1 MNLRRSK
8 MIEKVNL
15 NRESI
20 EKEFAVKKDE
30 EKKVRLTHAKVQ
42 SPYRIFPY
50 STKNNKISNFDAV
63 LGNYSRS
70 ITDKGYTVFEKE
82 ELFRKIQTKVTTDSI
97 EKLNVIINELFFD
110 ENNQLVLSHPSFF
123 NHLPEGDN
131 AERKV
136 GEFLSIIFSSENITE
151 GFQKAFEKQPENV
164 LLRLIYECLPDLK
177 QEHNKSGSY
186 VKYMKEIVEV
196 FEEDLLFLLKH
207 EDLLIKSFKNL
218 LLYYYFFYTTQ
229 VILNLDQL
237 FKNSHD
243 QVIPVYYN
251 LEWEKR
257 SKTRDSF
264 KQGWKMI
271 SSKLPNLFS
280 HINCTIML
288 NHVNG
293 LNDYPVS
300 YTSFKRSLQELTV
313 EQQEKLKDHIEAW
326 HNDYKSYIGD
336 VIWEQMPPLP
346 FLEGESPV
354 LREVRKLQHSI
365 SYQFK
370 ASNRSRAAEGYY
382 EGYEELAKTYFL
394 KKSGS
399 LGYTLNLTQDFVILL
414 TRICIKDKEKLS
426 LKELFKELQRRG
438 IYFDRDTRKQVVLL
452 YERLNILEK
461 KSDSGDAQYVKY
473 IL

>member
-1 MNLRRSK
+1 
-8 MIEKVNL
+8 MIETVNL

-30 EKKVRLTHAKVQ
+30 EKTVRLTHAKVQ

-70 ITDKGYTVFEKE
+70 ITNKGYTVFEKE

-123 NHLPEGDN
+123 NHLPEGES

-136 GEFLSIIFSSENITE
+136 GEFLSIIFSSEYITE

-177 QEHNKSGSY
+177 PEHNKSGSY

-196 FEEDLLFLLKH
+196 FEEDLLFLLKN

-237 FKNSHD
+237 FKTSRE

-288 NHVNG
+288 NHVSG
-293 LNDYPVS
+293 LNSYPVS
-300 YTSFKRSLQELTV
+300 YSSFKRSLQELTV
-313 EQQEKLKDHIEAW
+313 EQQEKLKEDIETW

-336 VIWEQMPPLP
+336 VNWEQMPPLP

-370 ASNRSRAAEGYY
+370 VSNRSRAAEGYY

-399 LGYTLNLTQDFVILL
+399 LGYTLNLTQDFVIFL

-426 LKELFKELQRRG
+426 LKELFEELQRRG
-438 IYFDRDTRKQVVLL
+438 IYFDRETRKQVVLL